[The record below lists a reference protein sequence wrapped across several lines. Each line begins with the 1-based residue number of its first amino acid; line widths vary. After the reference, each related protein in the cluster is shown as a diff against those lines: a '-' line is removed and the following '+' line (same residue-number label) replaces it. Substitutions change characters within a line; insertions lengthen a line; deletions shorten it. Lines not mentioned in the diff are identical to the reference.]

1 MPIRLWQNIYSLFIE
16 RGDKDMSER
25 EVKQIRVSGKTS
37 VPQLAGSMVKSIE
50 DGFSLEIRAVGAS
63 AVNQMYKSCAV
74 ARGTLATR
82 GRDLLIKPGFSDINE
97 DGLEKTVMVANIVIQ

>member
-1 MPIRLWQNIYSLFIE
+1 M
-16 RGDKDMSER
+16 
-25 EVKQIRVSGKTS
+25 
-37 VPQLAGSMVKSIE
+37 
-50 DGFSLEIRAVGAS
+50 GAS
-63 AVNQMYKSCAV
+63 AVNQMYKACAV